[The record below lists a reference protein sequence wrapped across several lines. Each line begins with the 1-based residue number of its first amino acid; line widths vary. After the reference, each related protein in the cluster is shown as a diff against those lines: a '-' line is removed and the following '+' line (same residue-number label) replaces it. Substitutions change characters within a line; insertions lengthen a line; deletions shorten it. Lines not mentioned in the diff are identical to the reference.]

1 MKRLA
6 ALIIAVG
13 FTAAACGEPIGDG
26 PGDPGGPTTTTS
38 APSPSADI
46 MAAALA
52 QVAGVDHTFGSG
64 PPPFDIYLV
73 QNKTDPQAG
82 ADPQQAVS
90 RSLTEAERSAV
101 EASLAPL
108 GEVRWIDDPAEY
120 RTRRP
125 RSLDSRFRDPRR
137 RRAGD
142 RWGICIGAGL
152 AVVRRAV
159 RDLADVS
166 GRRGRWRLAGHRHRR
181 SGRGL
186 LTATDSEARGA
197 CSAVSARTV

>member
-120 RTRRP
+120 RT
-125 RSLDSRFRDPRR
+125 D
-137 RRAGD
+137 
-142 RWGICIGAGL
+142 
-152 AVVRRAV
+152 
-159 RDLADVS
+159 DLAPSIPGSVILGVGEPAIDGESALAPVSLWCGGLCGTWLTYRVDVVD
-166 GRRGRWRLAGHRHRR
+166 GVWQVTGIEGPV
-181 SGRGL
+181 
-186 LTATDSEARGA
+186 
-197 CSAVSARTV
+197 AVS